1 MIEDVYEPLARY
13 RDDFKAKFAALTRAK
28 FKELTTA
35 SGIDVAANRRLIALI
50 HELERKVESASGKKT
65 LLGLGVALFFLAALA
80 CLVVFFLLEGNPN
93 RISWLLGCL
102 AGLLLGGALIP
113 SFLRALRQIGTLRER
128 IRRETDMAWKQMAP
142 LNRLYTWDLTTRLIE
157 QTVPR
162 LAFDPYFTSRR
173 LEDLRRLYGWSDR
186 FNEGKSILFAQS
198 GVINGN
204 PFLFGEYLD
213 QDWGTETYD
222 GVLDIEWEEW
232 EEDSDGDGHYVTRS
246 ETLHAQVEKPI
257 PVYSRHKL
265 LIYGN
270 DAAPNLKFSRE
281 PSGFS
286 SEGGGLIERWRK
298 WRRLR
303 KLEAFSRNLEDSSN
317 FTLMGNHEFETWFH
331 TPNRNNEVEFRLL
344 FTPVAQLQMLALLQ
358 DHKVGY
364 GDDFTFRK
372 DHRINMLTSTHLDE
386 AVLDTS
392 PERFQDFDYDRARQ
406 TFQSFNEQY
415 FKDVYFALAPLL
427 AIPLYQQTR
436 THEDIWKG
444 VLPSERSS
452 FWEQE
457 SLANYYGDEQFR
469 HPDCITENI
478 LKTRVLA
485 RDEDGVSRVAVTA
498 HGFRGVNRVD
508 YVSVHGGD
516 GHWHDVPVEWIE
528 YVPIQRTSEMCISEG
543 ESPKEHF
550 ACCYR
555 QAGNAAYRRLIYSY
569 LVTEL
574 GSPQGR

>member
-13 RDDFKAKFAALTRAK
+13 RDDFRAKFAELTRAK
-28 FKELTTA
+28 FKELTIA
-35 SGIDVAANRRLIALI
+35 SGIDVAENRRLVALI
-50 HELERKVESASGKKT
+50 HALERKAESASGKKT
-65 LLGLGVALFFLAALA
+65 LYGCVMGLCFIAALV
-80 CLVVFFLLEGNPN
+80 CLVVFYFFEGDPN
-93 RISWLLGCL
+93 RFFWLLGIF
-102 AGLLLGGALIP
+102 AGLVLGLVLIAPFRSASRLLRD
-113 SFLRALRQIGTLRER
+113 LRDRVRHER
-128 IRRETDMAWKQMAP
+128 AAAWKQMAP

-162 LAFDPYFTSRR
+162 LAFDPYFTARR

-186 FNEGKSILFAQS
+186 FNDGKSILFAQS

-213 QDWGTETYD
+213 MEWGSETYY
-222 GVLDIEWEEW
+222 GSLTIEWDEW
-232 EEDSDGDGHYVTRS
+232 EEDSDGHSRRVSRS
-246 ETLHAQVEKPI
+246 ETLHAEVTKPI
-257 PVYSRHKL
+257 PVHSRHKL
-265 LIYGN
+265 LLYGN
-270 DAAPNLKFSRE
+270 DAAPNLTFFRE

-286 SEGGGLIERWRK
+286 GEGGGLVDRWRK

-303 KLEAFSRNLEDSSN
+303 KLEAFSRNLEDDSN

-331 TPNRNNEVEFRLL
+331 TPNRNNEVEYRLL
-344 FTPVAQLQMLALLQ
+344 FTPVAQLQMLALLKDQ
-358 DHKVGY
+358 TVGY

-372 DHRINMLTSTHLDE
+372 DHRINLLTSDHLD
-386 AVLDTS
+386 AATIDTA
-392 PERFQDFDYDRARQ
+392 PERFCDFDYDRARQ
-406 TFQSFNEQY
+406 TFQSFNERY

-444 VLPSERSS
+444 IVPSERSS

-457 SLANYYGDEQFR
+457 SLANYYGDKRFK
-469 HPDCITENI
+469 HPDCITESI

-485 RDEDGVSRVAVTA
+485 RDEDGVSHVAVTA

-508 YVSVHGGD
+508 YVEVHGGD
-516 GHWHDVPVEWIE
+516 GHWHDVPVEWVE
-528 YVPIQRTSEMCISEG
+528 YLPVQRTSEMCISEG

-550 ACCYR
+550 ASRYK
-555 QAGNAAYRRLIYSY
+555 QAGNAVYRRLIYSY
-569 LVTEL
+569 LVP
-574 GSPQGR
+574 GQGK

>member
-1 MIEDVYEPLARY
+1 
-13 RDDFKAKFAALTRAK
+13 
-28 FKELTTA
+28 
-35 SGIDVAANRRLIALI
+35 
-50 HELERKVESASGKKT
+50 
-65 LLGLGVALFFLAALA
+65 
-80 CLVVFFLLEGNPN
+80 
-93 RISWLLGCL
+93 
-102 AGLLLGGALIP
+102 
-113 SFLRALRQIGTLRER
+113 
-128 IRRETDMAWKQMAP
+128 MAWKQMAP

-392 PERFQDFDYDRARQ
+392 PERFHDSTMIVRVRRSSPSTNSISKTSTSRLLRCWRFRSISRRAR
-406 TFQSFNEQY
+406 
-415 FKDVYFALAPLL
+415 
-427 AIPLYQQTR
+427 TR
-436 THEDIWKG
+436 TSG
-444 VLPSERSS
+444 RACSPPSDPPSGNRSPWPTTMETNS
-452 FWEQE
+452 
-457 SLANYYGDEQFR
+457 SG
-469 HPDCITENI
+469 I
-478 LKTRVLA
+478 LTA
-485 RDEDGVSRVAVTA
+485 SR
-498 HGFRGVNRVD
+498 
-508 YVSVHGGD
+508 
-516 GHWHDVPVEWIE
+516 
-528 YVPIQRTSEMCISEG
+528 RTS
-543 ESPKEHF
+543 
-550 ACCYR
+550 
-555 QAGNAAYRRLIYSY
+555 
-569 LVTEL
+569 
-574 GSPQGR
+574 